1 MSDSTVFENLKLK
14 LKTNDDKDGL
24 LLVLIKQAEDA
35 ILNHIYSSY
44 DVIPVVSLPTRYES
58 RQLEIAEYLYN
69 RIGSEGEMQ
78 HNENNTSRTYASAS
92 VPIDFFKGITRYV
105 KVGGCDA

>member
-1 MSDSTVFENLKLK
+1 M
-14 LKTNDDKDGL
+14 
-24 LLVLIKQAEDA
+24 
-35 ILNHIYSSY
+35 
-44 DVIPVVSLPTRYES
+44 
-58 RQLEIAEYLYN
+58 EYLYN